1 MIETIKEDNS
11 ETGSAILLVG
21 MLYLC
26 EVRKLFETLSERD
39 ISGNYIV
46 RNKGRP
52 LVEQCGGEGWVCRV
66 APAPLDSE
74 YFFFREIQ
82 RQQNGDDL
90 GEREMPS
97 VRSDLDV
104 PSLG

>member
-1 MIETIKEDNS
+1 
-11 ETGSAILLVG
+11 

-26 EVRKLFETLSERD
+26 EVRKPFETLQERSERD

-52 LVEQCGGEGWVCRV
+52 LVERGWGRWVCRV

-74 YFFFREIQ
+74 YFLFRETQ
-82 RQQNGDDL
+82 RRQNGDDP
-90 GEREMPS
+90 GERQMPS
-97 VRSDLDV
+97 VRPSIDV
-104 PSLG
+104 PS

>member
-1 MIETIKEDNS
+1 MIETIKEDNF

-52 LVEQCGGEGWVCRV
+52 LVEQCGGEGEGMQSGSGTPR
-66 APAPLDSE
+66 LGIFLLSGDSKTAKW
-74 YFFFREIQ
+74 R
-82 RQQNGDDL
+82 RSGRTRNAL
-90 GEREMPS
+90 GTLRF
-97 VRSDLDV
+97 
-104 PSLG
+104 